1 MVLKKESDKW
11 VFAYEGLYVVFSANI
26 LVKNEDL
33 GEKVKKDSL
42 KSKKKG
48 EPKAG
53 DRFLIQ
59 GPFTYEM
66 KF

>member
-26 LVKNEDL
+26 SAKDKNSNVGGNLPD
-33 GEKVKKDSL
+33 EKENKT
-42 KSKKKG
+42 
-48 EPKAG
+48 G

>member
-11 VFAYEGLYVVFSANI
+11 VFAYEGLYVVFSAN
-26 LVKNEDL
+26 VN
-33 GEKVKKDSL
+33 L
-42 KSKKKG
+42 KSNKTEGLGAHPEKKE
-48 EPKAG
+48 EPKTG